1 VKDSSG
7 KLNLVVATHN
17 PDKLQEIRI
26 IFTDLPVKLLD
37 LDAFP
42 QLEPVEESGTT
53 LEENALLKA
62 RMVHQGTGLAAIADD
77 TGLEVDTLA
86 GAPGI
91 FSARYAGPNATY
103 EDNIR
108 KLLAAMNGIPDE
120 QRTARF
126 RTCAAYVDSR
136 HELAVEGVIDGS
148 ITHRP
153 AGENGFGY
161 DPVFLVSETGL
172 TFGQM
177 SAAEKRNISHR
188 ARAFTALHRMLT
200 DTLPANL
207 NEETPA

>member
-1 VKDSSG
+1 MKAGTD
-7 KLNLVVATHN
+7 KLSLVVATHN
-17 PDKLQEIRI
+17 PDKLLEIRA
-26 IFTDLPVKLLD
+26 IFADLPVELLD
-37 LDAFP
+37 LNAFP
-42 QLEPVEESGTT
+42 RLEPVEESGTT

-62 RMVHQGTGLAAIADD
+62 RVVHQETGLPAIADD
-77 TGLEVDTLA
+77 TGLEVETLA

-103 EDNIR
+103 EDNVR
-108 KLLAAMNGIPDE
+108 KLLADMNGIPDN

-136 HELAVEGVIDGS
+136 HELAAEGVIDGT
-148 ITHRP
+148 IALCP
-153 AGENGFGY
+153 YGENGFGY
-161 DPVFLVSETGL
+161 DPVFMVSETGL

-188 ARAFTALHRMLT
+188 ARAFTALHRMLI

-207 NEETPA
+207 NKEIPA